1 MEFNIQS
8 EKELEGVVEEIY
20 NALIMKMA
28 LEERTGKQ
36 YGAITIGLFGDL
48 GAGKT
53 FITRSII
60 KNSGWKD
67 LVKSPTY
74 TLCEEY
80 DLGEIL
86 FLHIDLYR
94 TNEAQ
99 DIDIFDLNRGSHKK
113 KIILIEWPERLQFER
128 KFDLKINFFH
138 YENKRKINITYG
150 TDIFKALEKNY
161 V

>member
-1 MEFNIQS
+1 MKNLILKNDRATNMLGQKIS
-8 EKELEGVVEEIY
+8 EIILNSDKQDIEIH
-20 NALIMKMA
+20 L
-28 LEERTGKQ
+28 Q
-36 YGAITIGLFGDL
+36 GDL

-113 KIILIEWPERLQFER
+113 KIILIEWSERLQFER